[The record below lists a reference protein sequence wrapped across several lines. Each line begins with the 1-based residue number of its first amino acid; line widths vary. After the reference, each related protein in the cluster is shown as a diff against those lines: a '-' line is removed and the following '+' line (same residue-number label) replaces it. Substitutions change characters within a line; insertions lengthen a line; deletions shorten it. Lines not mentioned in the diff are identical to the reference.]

1 MKITVHSIGL
11 TPHEPLQEFLEK
23 KLNKLDTFYDKIQA
37 CEVFLKVENSNSK
50 ENKTAEIIL
59 NIPGDDIVVK
69 KTAASF
75 EESIDLC
82 VDVAKKLL
90 IKKKEKEVKYF
101 SLFLKKYL
109 VVLKNFAIFAQ
120 QKRQIEVLLIFASIA
135 QLARARDL

>member
-59 NIPGDDIVVK
+59 NIPGDDIMVK

-90 IKKKEKEVKYF
+90 IKKKEK
-101 SLFLKKYL
+101 
-109 VVLKNFAIFAQ
+109 
-120 QKRQIEVLLIFASIA
+120 
-135 QLARARDL
+135 

>member
-59 NIPGDDIVVK
+59 NIPGDNIVVK
-69 KTAASF
+69 KIAASF

-90 IKKKEKEVKYF
+90 IKKKEK
-101 SLFLKKYL
+101 
-109 VVLKNFAIFAQ
+109 
-120 QKRQIEVLLIFASIA
+120 
-135 QLARARDL
+135 

>member
-23 KLNKLDTFYDKIQA
+23 KMNKLDTFYDKIQA

-69 KTAASF
+69 KTAPSF

-90 IKKKEKEVKYF
+90 IKKKEK
-101 SLFLKKYL
+101 
-109 VVLKNFAIFAQ
+109 
-120 QKRQIEVLLIFASIA
+120 
-135 QLARARDL
+135 

>member
-82 VDVAKKLL
+82 VDVDKKLL
-90 IKKKEKEVKYF
+90 IKKKEK
-101 SLFLKKYL
+101 
-109 VVLKNFAIFAQ
+109 
-120 QKRQIEVLLIFASIA
+120 
-135 QLARARDL
+135 

>member
-82 VDVAKKLL
+82 VDVPKKLL
-90 IKKKEKEVKYF
+90 IKKKEK
-101 SLFLKKYL
+101 
-109 VVLKNFAIFAQ
+109 
-120 QKRQIEVLLIFASIA
+120 
-135 QLARARDL
+135 

>member
-69 KTAASF
+69 KTATSF

-90 IKKKEKEVKYF
+90 IKKKEK
-101 SLFLKKYL
+101 
-109 VVLKNFAIFAQ
+109 
-120 QKRQIEVLLIFASIA
+120 
-135 QLARARDL
+135 